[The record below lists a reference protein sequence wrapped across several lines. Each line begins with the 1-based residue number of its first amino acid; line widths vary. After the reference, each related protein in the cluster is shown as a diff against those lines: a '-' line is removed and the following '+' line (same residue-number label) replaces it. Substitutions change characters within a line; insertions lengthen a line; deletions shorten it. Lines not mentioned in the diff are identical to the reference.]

1 MTKGDLREKYI
12 DIIKVNQSNY
22 DTSDNKVELV
32 YTLAFNDGVTELYN
46 ALMKKLEEEENAI
59 KNARSL

>member
-1 MTKGDLREKYI
+1 MTKEDLKEKYI

-46 ALMKKLEEEENAI
+46 ALMKKLEVEEND
-59 KNARSL
+59 

>member
-1 MTKGDLREKYI
+1 MTREDLKEKYI

-46 ALMKKLEEEENAI
+46 ALMKKLEEEEND
-59 KNARSL
+59 

>member
-1 MTKGDLREKYI
+1 MTKEDLKEKYI

-46 ALMKKLEEEENAI
+46 ALMKKLEVEENAI
-59 KNARSL
+59 KDARSL

>member
-1 MTKGDLREKYI
+1 MTKEDLKEKCI
-12 DIIKVNQSNY
+12 DIIKVNQSSY

-46 ALMKKLEEEENAI
+46 ALMKKLEEEEND
-59 KNARSL
+59 

>member
-1 MTKGDLREKYI
+1 MTKEDLKEKYI

-22 DTSDNKVELV
+22 DTSDNQVELV

-46 ALMKKLEEEENAI
+46 ALMKKLEEEEND
-59 KNARSL
+59 

>member
-1 MTKGDLREKYI
+1 MTKEDLKEKCI

-32 YTLAFNDGVTELYN
+32 YTLAFNDGVTALYN
-46 ALMKKLEEEENAI
+46 ALMKKLEEEENAT